1 MKSRAKVIIIL
12 AFFLV
17 GCKGFLLQQT
27 KKNYPYLFSQKI
39 DTTFFEKQ
47 DTLFVLSK
55 VDTFTINN
63 ETSQTIIYRYYD
75 TFKHSNLPLMQIDT
89 SNVIN
94 EDKGEIERL
103 KSEIRTFTIFKT
115 AAISFVSGILILLT
129 ILLIVRRR

>member
-1 MKSRAKVIIIL
+1 
-12 AFFLV
+12 
-17 GCKGFLLQQT
+17 
-27 KKNYPYLFSQKI
+27 
-39 DTTFFEKQ
+39 
-47 DTLFVLSK
+47 
-55 VDTFTINN
+55 
-63 ETSQTIIYRYYD
+63 
-75 TFKHSNLPLMQIDT
+75 MQIDT